1 MESGPERAGCCQNL
15 IPHSQDAPRCT
26 APELP
31 RTPLPDI
38 GSPKVLYPAPASCV
52 ISPVFVRD
60 PPIVTMHSSS
70 WMSAFMFAWCI
81 RYVIRATAH
90 STDLRSPRGRYAIAY
105 RRAQRPSS
113 NDRRIVGHSRLTGGA
128 FAVRSSRR
136 QPRPAM
142 RPAARTV
149 VLGVTSEWCRG
160 RRTLVLQSSIEV
172 SARFGACR
180 GARG

>member
-1 MESGPERAGCCQNL
+1 MESGPERAGCYQNL
-15 IPHSQDAPRCT
+15 IPHSQNAPCCT

-105 RRAQRPSS
+105 TRATSIVQRPA
-113 NDRRIVGHSRLTGGA
+113 NRGAFPFNGRRICRPVVSEAAASRDATGGA
-128 FAVRSSRR
+128 DSGPRSNVGVVQR
-136 QPRPAM
+136 QTDPCPSKLDR
-142 RPAARTV
+142 
-149 VLGVTSEWCRG
+149 S
-160 RRTLVLQSSIEV
+160 
-172 SARFGACR
+172 
-180 GARG
+180 